1 MAGAQIRRMSS
12 ETLVPAPPTSVEVVG
27 GDEEKFLG
35 RFYHFAGVKWAI
47 GSLPAILARL
57 GLGKWAFGHQAA
69 AR

>member
-1 MAGAQIRRMSS
+1 MAGAQIQRMSS
-12 ETLVPAPPTSVEVVG
+12 ETFVPAPPTSVEVG
-27 GDEEKFLG
+27 GGEEKFLG
-35 RFYHFAGVKWAI
+35 RFYHFAGVKWAF

>member
-1 MAGAQIRRMSS
+1 MAGAQIQRMSS
-12 ETLVPAPPTSVEVVG
+12 ETFVPAPPTLVEVG
-27 GDEEKFLG
+27 GAEEKFLG